1 MKCVMCNKEM
11 DKVEHWLAGHPV
23 GPVCWKRRMGASL
36 KIAHAVVKLDQL
48 DFFGENMI
56 NEEFAE
62 HVSRLFVKP
71 QDHIGRVLHAAV
83 GISGEA
89 GEVLDT
95 AKKTWVYGKELD
107 RENILEESGD
117 LLFYISALLTETGF
131 TMEEAMTKV
140 HTLADQ
146 FAQALANGELTVND
160 IGYVLEH
167 VDGYLKDY
175 QPDTYTFMTQEFSEI
190 ATELYK
196 AHDIATGG
204 EA

>member
-1 MKCVMCNKEM
+1 
-11 DKVEHWLAGHPV
+11 
-23 GPVCWKRRMGASL
+23 
-36 KIAHAVVKLDQL
+36 
-48 DFFGENMI
+48 
-56 NEEFAE
+56 
-62 HVSRLFVKP
+62 
-71 QDHIGRVLHAAV
+71 
-83 GISGEA
+83 
-89 GEVLDT
+89 
-95 AKKTWVYGKELD
+95 
-107 RENILEESGD
+107 
-117 LLFYISALLTETGF
+117 
-131 TMEEAMTKV
+131 MTKV

-204 EA
+204 AE